1 MAEIH
6 YLICYD
12 TETKKWKS
20 ADEALGSWFKNGP
33 VWEGSHE
40 DGKWRL
46 LDYSDGV
53 EMDMEYECSETVGK
67 VLKELNGEG

>member
-12 TETKKWKS
+12 TEAKKWKS

-40 DGKWRL
+40 DGNWRL
-46 LDYSDGV
+46 LDYDDGM
-53 EMDMEYECSETVGK
+53 EMDTEYECSEAVGK
-67 VLKELNGEG
+67 ILKELNGEG